1 MIRSLVVV
9 LIKLVS
15 DDVNMIKIRTFHVMK
30 IKIGTKTATEI
41 ATDPSVIDVC
51 VEFTS

>member
-9 LIKLVS
+9 LIKLAS

-30 IKIGTKTATEI
+30 IKIGTKTTTEI
-41 ATDPSVIDVC
+41 ATDPSVIDAC